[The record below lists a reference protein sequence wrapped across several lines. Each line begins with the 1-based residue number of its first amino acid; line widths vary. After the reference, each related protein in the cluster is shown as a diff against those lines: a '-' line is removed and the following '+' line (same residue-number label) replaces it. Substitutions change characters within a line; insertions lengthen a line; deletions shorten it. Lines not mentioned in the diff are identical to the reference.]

1 MTLRFDNTYANLPAA
16 FFTAMAPVPVASPS
30 LIKFNDSLAQILGV
44 KADDFSDIAATFSGN
59 SVPQGSSPL
68 AQLYAGHQFGH
79 WTPQLGDGRAILLG
93 EVIGIDGHR
102 RDIQL
107 KGSGRTPY
115 SRSADGRAWLGPVL
129 REYLVSEAMHGLRI
143 PTTRALAA
151 VKTSEPV
158 YREAGALPGAI
169 LTRVASSHLRVGT
182 FQIFAARGDIPN
194 LKRLTEYAISRHYP
208 EVDGPLGLLRAVCQK
223 QATLVAKWMAVGFI
237 HGVMNTDNCT
247 VSGETIDYGP
257 CAFMDVYHP
266 DTVYSSIDYFG
277 RYAYSKQP
285 QIILWNLAQFGS
297 ALIQQFD
304 DPSPEVEKANE
315 ILGEMTQQ
323 IKNEQNRLFLRKIGI
338 SDGDEK
344 NFELVAQLLGMM
356 AESEVDFTNTFI
368 DLTDGTDVVSLT
380 NLPAFAR
387 WSEAW
392 KLRLKGQANA
402 AEVMRAANPRYIPR
416 NHQIEAVI
424 VAARQDDFQPFE
436 RLLRVLEKPFDDH
449 PEAADLRAPPKPHEV
464 VSATFC
470 GT

>member
-16 FFTAMAPVPVASPS
+16 FFTALAPVPVASPS